1 MVLQE
6 EVKISEISQFSI
18 LSYNQNRKLRDLGKF
33 SLLSNFDSSCNLRCK
48 NNKKLTET
56 KT

>member
-6 EVKISEISQFSI
+6 EVKISEIFQFSI

-33 SLLSNFDSSCNLRCK
+33 SLPSNFGSSCNLRCK